1 MKTIPLILALL
12 AGFMPVAITAA
23 EVPRPKELPPIQ
35 EVIFGVNQLNV
46 GLPGSA
52 MKSWPLTDADAEWLK
67 SLGCNTIRFPVYP
80 GEVGID
86 EKRFL
91 TRTPDGK
98 FDPAALGAGDWRS
111 LDELMDWMIR
121 HQFTPNVCPSP
132 EFQTPDWTSKTW
144 MSLHVPEN
152 AERAVWF
159 TKLVMDHLTEK
170 YGSRILYGW
179 YEDWWWNS
187 YKHEDSACFPEAFRW
202 KLSEMYD
209 GKIAALNAAWESTYG
224 SFAEVEVPALMS
236 GGPESYNRG
245 TVAPAAVNSR
255 RTFDLRKA
263 MDLLHREVLTELRD
277 YLHKKAPGAL
287 WTGPCILNQLGG
299 LSDIRTASVPRCN
312 ATMRTAAIT
321 SDIMSADLYS
331 DTLEYYSHYRTYS
344 KFAAAEGKKLLIAE
358 VPAIKP
364 RSFQLVA
371 DVGGPSA
378 GALAWCGKWDLWGLI
393 KDDGTRREENGKAW
407 RKLYDT
413 YQSDRARYAKY
424 HPGSIHVYF
433 PEETLSYSISDLNFI
448 DAFMNISD
456 HMKPGEL
463 ELVLTDELFA
473 LPTGTPIYVIERTL
487 PLAAIQ
493 ELERRGGDVVTLH
506 DWFMDENGRKHLR
519 KTAGGDVFKR
529 LLTLPGGEKLLDV
542 FQRVEERANSASFS
556 FDGARITS
564 PSALAEANA
573 VLPDRPN
580 RLENLING
588 DTVSG
593 ITFSDRAQEESFTIQ
608 LAKERRIY
616 GAFMDFFSGD
626 GQFNAPSRMP
636 ERVIISVSDDGK
648 EFKQVAAISG
658 KDLQMRSRCRFVP
671 VAASWVRFD
680 FGTNESGSGLRLVNA
695 GVLGQ
700 PEKPQP

>member
-1 MKTIPLILALL
+1 MKTNLLTLALL
-12 AGFMPVAITAA
+12 AGFIPIIAPAA
-23 EVPRPKELPPIQ
+23 DAPSPTKLPPIP

-91 TRTPDGK
+91 TRTQDGK
-98 FDPAALGAGDWRS
+98 FDQAALGQADWRS

-132 EFQTPDWTSKTW
+132 EFQTQEWSSKTW

-170 YGSRILYGW
+170 YGDRILYGW

-187 YKHEDSACFPEAFRW
+187 YKHEDSARFPEAFRR
-202 KLSEMYD
+202 KLSEMYEV
-209 GKIAALNAAWESTYG
+209 KIDSLNTAWESSYG
-224 SFAEVEVPALMS
+224 NFAEIEVPALMS
-236 GGPESYNRG
+236 RSPESYNRG

-255 RTFDLRKA
+255 RTYDLRKA

-277 YLHKKAPGAL
+277 YLHKKAPGAM
-287 WTGPCILNQLGG
+287 WTGPCLLNQIGG

-321 SDIMSADLYS
+321 SDLLSADLYS

-344 KFAAAEGKKLLIAE
+344 KFAATEGKKLLIAE
-358 VPAIKP
+358 VPAVKP

-413 YQSDRARYAKY
+413 YLSDPGRYAKY

-448 DAFMNISD
+448 DAFMNICD
-456 HMKPGEL
+456 HMKPEEL
-463 ELVLTDELFA
+463 ELVLTDELSA
-473 LPTGTPIYVIERTL
+473 LPPGTPIYVLERTL
-487 PLAAIQ
+487 PLVAIQ

-506 DWFMDENGRKHLR
+506 DWFLDENGRKHSR

-529 LLTLPGGEKLLDV
+529 LQTLPGGEKLIDV

-556 FDGARITS
+556 FDGARIS
-564 PSALAEANA
+564 SSSALAEANA

-580 RLENLING
+580 QLENLING
-588 DTVSG
+588 DTISG
-593 ITFSDRAQEESFTIQ
+593 ITFSDREQEESFTIQ
-608 LAKERRIY
+608 LGKERRIY
-616 GAFMDFFSGD
+616 GAFVDFFSGD
-626 GQFNAPSRMP
+626 GQFNAASRMP
-636 ERVIISVSDDGK
+636 ERVIVSVSEDGK
-648 EFKQVAAISG
+648 AFKQVATISG
-658 KDLQMRSRCRFVP
+658 KDLQMRSRCRFAP
-671 VAASWVRFD
+671 VTASWVRFD
-680 FGTNESGSGLRLVNA
+680 FGTNQSGSGLRLVNA
-695 GVLGQ
+695 AVLGQ
-700 PEKPQP
+700 SESTPP